1 VVIESPPFMARR
13 PRIDFPGAC
22 HHVYGRGIEKRDIFC
37 DDRDRQLFLER
48 VGFNLKRWEI
58 SCIAWALMPNHFHL
72 LVRSWGGD
80 LSSFMRCLLTG
91 YSMYF
96 NERYDRVGHLFQNRY
111 KSRMISKESHMRV
124 AIRYIHLNPL
134 RGRHVKSMRE
144 LDRHPWTGH
153 KQIISGGD
161 AEWQDLSAMRDFFP
175 GPEGSHWV
183 NHYREFISSG
193 SSMADLAPE
202 TGGIAGL
209 FPSDSVVIPETVVN
223 SRLHGK
229 FLEILSNISM
239 RYGVP
244 VDRIMG
250 KARGFSEVGARRQV
264 LRECMAG
271 MDVSAAQICRWLGIS
286 EGAGGYL
293 LRSGSRRPGRTMA
306 GKENLRN
313 VPVLRTGKENS

>member
-1 VVIESPPFMARR
+1 MARK

-22 HHVYGRGIEKRDIFC
+22 HHVYGRGIEKKNIFH
-37 DDRDRQLFLER
+37 DDQDRKRFLER

-80 LSSFMRCLLTG
+80 LSSYMRCLLTW

-111 KSRMISKESHMRV
+111 KSRMISKESHMLV

-134 RGRHVKSMRE
+134 RGGQVKSMRE
-144 LDRHPWTGH
+144 LNRHPWTGH
-153 KQIISGGD
+153 KQILTGGV
-161 AEWQDLSAMRDFFP
+161 AEWQDLSALREFFP
-175 GPEGSHWV
+175 GRRRSCWV
-183 NHYREFISSG
+183 NHYREFIESG
-193 SSMADLAPE
+193 SSMADLVPE
-202 TGGIAGL
+202 TGGITRS
-209 FPSDSVVIPETVVN
+209 FPSESAIVPETPVN
-223 SRLHGK
+223 TRLHEK

-244 VDRIMG
+244 ADRIMG
-250 KARGFSEVGARRQV
+250 KARGISEVGARRQV

-286 EGAGGYL
+286 EDAGGYL
-293 LRSGSRRPGRTMA
+293 LRSASRKPGRKMP
-306 GKENLRN
+306 GKE
-313 VPVLRTGKENS
+313 SS